1 MRYKTIL
8 LALLLSG
15 HIAAQPLC
23 IPTVQEQK
31 PAQGTVQPD
40 QFNLVT
46 YDNAS
51 LESVADYL
59 SKAWGTTAPLLLPRG
74 GGNKVSPR
82 EDLEGATISLSLKK
96 DKALGDEGYRLTI
109 SPKGIT
115 IQAATKR
122 GALWGAQT
130 LIQMRTL
137 SNSPLKGEDSLP
149 LREGWGGSLPCL
161 TITDKPDYPIRG
173 FMLDCGR
180 KFYPI
185 SYLYSLVNVMSYYKM
200 NTLQLHL
207 NDNAPKDQFNNDW
220 DEAYA
225 AFRMESDFFPEL
237 TAIDG
242 SYSKQE
248 MHDLIRYAETMGVEI
263 IPEIDTPAHSLAF
276 SHYRPSLGSKEF
288 DPAHLDLRNPE
299 VIPFIDSLYA
309 EYLGGPDPVFCCPR
323 FHIGTDEYSN
333 KDKEVVELFRE
344 LIVHLC
350 DEVKKYGKQPVFW
363 GSLTHANGKT
373 PVPSD
378 GVLMSLWYNGYA
390 NPIEMHKQGFHMI
403 SIASNQVY
411 LVPAAGY
418 YFDYLNHKNLFQHW
432 KPSLIRDKHFPHQ
445 DPLIDGGM
453 FALWNDMVKN
463 GISVGDCHDR
473 ILPGIQVIAEKSWN
487 AMRDSSDVAWQQWQS
502 LAKKLDDGPL
512 ADEIGRK
519 SEVELKELKPNAS
532 LFNEE
537 LRMKNEEFPTGQKAN
552 TGKTTAV
559 ANSSFFTL
567 HSSFIHQVGY
577 PYTIEFTIE
586 WADEKPG
593 TVLCTSERGTFYL
606 ADPVKG
612 MLGFSRD
619 GYLFNFKYRGKAGR
633 RETLRL
639 EGDNGGLTLYADGKL
654 VERLK
659 PDVGYR
665 TDDKHSTYKIMRTLV
680 FPLQE
685 TGDFRSKI
693 TNFSAKRQTGN
704 P

>member
-1 MRYKTIL
+1 MKRFLLFFHSFIL
-8 LALLLSG
+8 SFTLF
-15 HIAAQPLC
+15 AQPLC
-23 IPTVQEQK
+23 IPTAQEVKQTE
-31 PAQGTVQPD
+31 GTVEVKK
-40 QFNLVT
+40 FATVT

-51 LESVADYL
+51 LQFVADYL
-59 SKAWGTTAPLLLPRG
+59 NTAWENTNSTSLQKKGSA
-74 GGNKVSPR
+74 N
-82 EDLEGATISLSLKK
+82 AIFLSLKP
-96 DKALGDEGYRLTI
+96 DKTLGNEGYRLTI

-115 IQAATKR
+115 VQAATAQ

-130 LIQMRTL
+130 LLQIKE
-137 SNSPLKGEDSLP
+137 SSLFKEE
-149 LREGWGGSLPCL
+149 LEGVV
-161 TITDKPDYPIRG
+161 ITDKPDYPIRG

-180 KFYPI
+180 KFYPL

-207 NDNAPKDQFNNDW
+207 NDNAPKDQYENNW
-220 DEAYA
+220 DDAYA
-225 AFRMESDFFPEL
+225 AFRMESDFFPGL

-248 MHDLIRYAETMGVEI
+248 MRDLIRYAEKMGVEI
-263 IPEIDTPAHSLAF
+263 IPEIDVPAHSLAF
-276 SHYRPSLGSKEF
+276 THFRPSLAAKKF
-288 DPAHLDLRNPE
+288 DDAHLDLENPE
-299 VIPFIDSLYA
+299 LIPFLDSLYA

-323 FHIGTDEYSN
+323 VHIGTDEYSN
-333 KDKEVVELFRE
+333 RDSAICERFRE

-350 DEVKKYGKQPVFW
+350 NEVKRYGKQPVFW
-363 GSLTHANGKT
+363 GSLTHCKGKT

-390 NPIEMHKQGFHMI
+390 NPVEMHKQGFHMI

-411 LVPAAGY
+411 IVPAAGY
-418 YFDYLNHKNLFQHW
+418 YFDYLNHKSLFQHW

-473 ILPGIQVIAEKSWN
+473 ILPAMQVISEKCWN
-487 AMRDSSDVAWQQWQS
+487 AMRDSSDVAWEKWTNFAS
-502 LAKKLDDGPL
+502 LLSDGPL

-519 SEVELKELKPNAS
+519 SMVSKIDLKPKTIIIENS
-532 LFNEE
+532 KLKIEKGVKPSIFN
-537 LRMKNEEFPTGQKAN
+537 LQ
-552 TGKTTAV
+552 
-559 ANSSFFTL
+559 SS
-567 HSSFIHQVGY
+567 IIPQIGY
-577 PYTIEFTIE
+577 PYTVEFTID

-593 TVLCTSERGTFYL
+593 TVLLKSERSTFYL
-606 ADPVKG
+606 SDPIKG

-619 GYLFNFKYRGKAGR
+619 GYLFTFKYKGKAGR

-639 EGDNGGLTLYADGKL
+639 EGDNQGLSLFADGKL

-659 PDVGYR
+659 PDTGHR
-665 TDDKHSTYKIMRTLV
+665 TDDKKSTYKIMRTLV

-693 TNFSAKRQTGN
+693 TNFSAKRR
-704 P
+704 

>member
-1 MRYKTIL
+1 MKRHFIFSLFLISSFCL
-8 LALLLSG
+8 L
-15 HIAAQPLC
+15 AQPLC
-23 IPTVQEQK
+23 IPTVQEMK
-31 PAQGTVQPD
+31 PAQGTVEVER
-40 QFNLVT
+40 FAKVT
-46 YDNAS
+46 YDNPE
-51 LESVADYL
+51 LKSVADYL
-59 SKAWGTTAPLLLPRG
+59 NKAWENTNSTSSTKKGTANAIFLFMKPDKKL
-74 GGNKVSPR
+74 GN
-82 EDLEGATISLSLKK
+82 
-96 DKALGDEGYRLTI
+96 EGYRLTI
-109 SPKGIT
+109 SEKGIN
-115 IQAATKR
+115 IQATTPK

-130 LIQMRTL
+130 LIQMKQT
-137 SNSPLKGEDSLP
+137 SFINS
-149 LREGWGGSLPCL
+149 GGVYKRLLPCG

-180 KFYPI
+180 KFYPM

-207 NDNAPKDQFNNDW
+207 NDNAPKDQFNNNW
-220 DEAYA
+220 DETYA
-225 AFRMESDFFPEL
+225 AFRMESDFFPGL

-248 MHDLIRYAETMGVEI
+248 MRDLIRYAETMGVEI

-276 SHYRPSLGSKEF
+276 THYRPSLAAKKY
-288 DPAHLDLRNPE
+288 DDAHLDLENPE

-323 FHIGTDEYSN
+323 VHIGTDEYSN
-333 KDKEVVELFRE
+333 KDSAICERFRE

-350 DEVKKYGKQPVFW
+350 NTVKSYGKQPVFW
-363 GSLTHANGKT
+363 GSLTHAKGVT

-487 AMRDSSDVAWQQWQS
+487 AMRDSSDVAWDQWQT
-502 LAKKLDDGPL
+502 LARKLDDGPL
-512 ADEIGRK
+512 TDEIGRK
-519 SEVELKELKPNAS
+519 SMIQLKELKPN
-532 LFNEE
+532 
-537 LRMKNEEFPTGQKAN
+537 
-552 TGKTTAV
+552 TTLV
-559 ANSSFFTL
+559 SPPKGGWGVSQL
-567 HSSFIHQVGY
+567 GY
-577 PYTIEFTIE
+577 PYTVEFTIE

-593 TVLCTSERGTFYL
+593 TVLCTSERSTFYL
-606 ADPVKG
+606 SDPVKG

-619 GYLFNFKYRGKAGR
+619 GYLFNFQYRGKAGK
-633 RETLRL
+633 RETLGL
-639 EGDNGGLTLYADGKL
+639 KGDNQGISLFADGKL
-654 VERLK
+654 VERLG

-665 TDDKHSTYKIMRTLV
+665 SDDKKSTYKIMRTLI

-693 TNFSAKRQTGN
+693 TNFKANR
-704 P
+704 

>member
-1 MRYKTIL
+1 MNYKMIL
-8 LALLLSG
+8 LALLFSG
-15 HIAAQPLC
+15 HLAAQQLC

-31 PAQGTVQPD
+31 TTQGTVEVEK
-40 QFNLVT
+40 FATIT
-46 YDNAS
+46 YDDAS
-51 LESVADYL
+51 LQSVADYL
-59 SKAWGTTAPLLLPRG
+59 SKGWENTNSTSLMKKGAP
-74 GGNKVSPR
+74 N
-82 EDLEGATISLSLKK
+82 AIFLSLKP
-96 DKALGDEGYRLTI
+96 DKKLGDEGYRLTI
-109 SPKGIT
+109 DPKGIT
-115 IQAATKR
+115 IQAASKR

-130 LIQMRTL
+130 LLQMKETHFV
-137 SNSPLKGEDSLP
+137 SD
-149 LREGWGGSLPCL
+149 GGVRKRLLPCI

-225 AFRMESDFFPEL
+225 AFRMESDYFPGL

-242 SYSKQE
+242 SYSKKE

-276 SHYRPSLGSKEF
+276 THYRPSLGSKEF

-309 EYLGGPDPVFCCPR
+309 EYLSGPDPVFCCPR

-333 KDKEVVELFRE
+333 KDSAICERFRE

-350 DEVKKYGKQPVFW
+350 DEVKKYGKQPIFW
-363 GSLTHANGKT
+363 GSLTHAKGKT

-487 AMRDSSDVAWQQWQS
+487 AMRDSSDVAWNEWS
-502 LAKKLDDGPL
+502 ALARKLDDGPL
-512 ADEIGRK
+512 TDEIGRK
-519 SEVELKELKPNAS
+519 SMRNHIDLKPNTTIFSKS
-532 LFNEE
+532 LIPV
-537 LRMKNEEFPTGQKAN
+537 RQ
-552 TGKTTAV
+552 
-559 ANSSFFTL
+559 
-567 HSSFIHQVGY
+567 IGY
-577 PYTIEFTIE
+577 PYTVEFTID
-586 WADEKPG
+586 WAEEKPG
-593 TVLCTSERGTFYL
+593 TVLCTSERSTFYL
-606 ADPVKG
+606 SDPVKG

-619 GYLFNFKYRGKAGR
+619 GYLFNFKYRGKAGT

-639 EGDNGGLTLYADGKL
+639 EGDNGGITLYADGRQ
-654 VERLK
+654 VERLN

-665 TDDKHSTYKIMRTLV
+665 SDDKHSTYKIMRTLV

-693 TNFSAKRQTGN
+693 TNFSAWR
-704 P
+704 